1 MPIKDIKA
9 RKEYAH
15 KRYLNNKSVYIE
27 QSKKRRLRLQ
37 AEKAEM
43 PKIVSVP
50 QPCIKCNATREN
62 VEFPIRG
69 NTCKTCVSNYNA
81 EYRAKNKEHVSEQK
95 KAWKLANKD
104 YVIQRDKCYAAANPE
119 KHRAARAKWRK
130 SNQHIVNALST
141 LRKVS
146 KLNRT
151 PAWVDSEELWLIKEV
166 YALAKLRTKVTKINW
181 SVDHITPLQGE
192 LVSGLHTISNL
203 QVIPAVMNSAKR
215 NRFEVA

>member
-1 MPIKDIKA
+1 MKPCDKCAEEKPIS
-9 RKEYAH
+9 
-15 KRYLNNKSVYIE
+15 LF
-27 QSKKRRLRLQ
+27 
-37 AEKAEM
+37 
-43 PKIVSVP
+43 PK
-50 QPCIKCNATREN
+50 
-62 VEFPIRG
+62 RG
-69 NTCKTCVSNYNA
+69 NDCKVCVAKYMKI
-81 EYRAKNKEHVSEQK
+81 YRAANSMRISTLK

-192 LVSGLHTISNL
+192 LVSGLHTICNL